1 MPIGSVFLNKSINTV
16 QNGMIGI
23 PTETGKGSHQHS
35 NENLGHVLMDGQGWN
50 WEIRNNM
57 ASVNIS

>member
-1 MPIGSVFLNKSINTV
+1 MAIGSVFLNKSINTV

-50 WEIRNNM
+50 
-57 ASVNIS
+57 